1 MPEKES
7 KGIKKFFEEFKAFAM
22 RGNVLDMAVGV
33 VVGGAFTAIVTALV
47 DDVINPLI
55 GLFFKA
61 DFSDVVISL
70 GGSSI
75 KIGEFVNSVINFLI
89 VAFVL
94 FVVIK
99 FINGLHKKPAAPAA
113 PAEPTTKVCPYCQTE
128 IPLKAVR
135 CPPSWRASR
144 RSMPDPATPVP
155 EKSSCTKRY
164 SCFFAVSVRCGACR
178 RPNATAARHTGSSP
192 PAGPRPTGRK
202 HTPAGGTPQRRGTAP
217 R

>member
-1 MPEKES
+1 MEEKKS
-7 KGIKKFFEEFKAFAM
+7 GIKKFLEEFKAFAM

-33 VVGGAFTAIVTALV
+33 VIGGAFTAIVTALV
-47 DDVINPLI
+47 EDIINPLI

-99 FINGLHKKPAAPAA
+99 AVNALHKKPEEAPKA
-113 PAEPTTKVCPYCQTE
+113 PTTKTCPYCQSE
-128 IPLKAVR
+128 IAIKAVR
-135 CPPSWRASR
+135 CPHCTSKQEGF
-144 RSMPDPATPVP
+144 P
-155 EKSSCTKRY
+155 EI
-164 SCFFAVSVRCGACR
+164 
-178 RPNATAARHTGSSP
+178 NA
-192 PAGPRPTGRK
+192 
-202 HTPAGGTPQRRGTAP
+202 
-217 R
+217 